1 MLETASLSYGPE
13 SQYLIKNLGP
23 VLRDCIADVVKKRPK
38 DPIEHLAHCLHR
50 HAEVAELVLR
60 AYIGQTARKLHIRI
74 CEHKRRIN
82 KLPRNAEEYQMLVKD
97 SVMAV
102 HALDTEH
109 RIDMDNVEVL
119 RRGLRFTP
127 LITEAVEIIK
137 HHSVNR
143 IEGVELEKLEAEAL
157 QDADRARQ
165 QYLEEGKNNETLL
178 MEASVSED
186 QQIDLLSAEPKFSAS
201 DLSGS
206 GEVERTADSNE
217 MNVDNA
223 DEPSVNV
230 RLSGWLFRHIMKVI
244 VYNETHVQV
253 DDLIMVTN
261 VGLSG
266 IDPRMKK
273 TNKTQ
278 GLGKGDLIYWLIT
291 NNEQRDY
298 SYSYREQL
306 KAYLQQAFFALDLL
320 AIGTDLTFL
329 YGIKE
334 YIMLISARPAAAL
347 HKLHKLQQKLTAQL
361 MPTQP
366 SSDEIFVDYY
376 LPVNDAKPLDAYE
389 NLENFG
395 RFAPNRV

>member
-60 AYIGQTARKLHIRI
+60 
-74 CEHKRRIN
+74 
-82 KLPRNAEEYQMLVKD
+82 
-97 SVMAV
+97 
-102 HALDTEH
+102 
-109 RIDMDNVEVL
+109 
-119 RRGLRFTP
+119 
-127 LITEAVEIIK
+127 
-137 HHSVNR
+137 
-143 IEGVELEKLEAEAL
+143 EKLEAEAL

-230 RLSGWLFRHIMKVI
+230 RLS
-244 VYNETHVQV
+244 E
-253 DDLIMVTN
+253 
-261 VGLSG
+261 
-266 IDPRMKK
+266 
-273 TNKTQ
+273 
-278 GLGKGDLIYWLIT
+278 
-291 NNEQRDY
+291 
-298 SYSYREQL
+298 
-306 KAYLQQAFFALDLL
+306 
-320 AIGTDLTFL
+320 
-329 YGIKE
+329 
-334 YIMLISARPAAAL
+334 
-347 HKLHKLQQKLTAQL
+347 
-361 MPTQP
+361 
-366 SSDEIFVDYY
+366 DEEDQ
-376 LPVNDAKPLDAYE
+376 
-389 NLENFG
+389 
-395 RFAPNRV
+395 